1 MPVVRDIAATYR
13 GPHKVVARLLAM
25 GEREDRAFVILM
37 AACVVTFI
45 GQWPRLAR
53 EAHVTG
59 QELNPLLGGTLMAW
73 LFIAPLLAYALAFAI
88 HFVFR
93 ALRRKQTP
101 YGSRVALFWAML
113 AASPLI
119 LLHGLV
125 AGFIGEGIQLSIV
138 GLVWLVCFLWFWMS
152 GMLQAGKGI

>member
-1 MPVVRDIAATYR
+1 
-13 GPHKVVARLLAM
+13 
-25 GEREDRAFVILM
+25 
-37 AACVVTFI
+37 
-45 GQWPRLAR
+45 
-53 EAHVTG
+53 
-59 QELNPLLGGTLMAW
+59 MAW
-73 LFIAPLLAYALAFAI
+73 LFIAPLLAYALSFVF

-101 YGSRVALFWAML
+101 FGSRIALFWAML

-138 GLVWLVCFLWFWMS
+138 GLFWLVCFLWFWMS
-152 GMLQAGKGI
+152 GMLQAGKEI